1 MARPLRI
8 EYPGACYHV
17 INRGNRRNQVF
28 FSDSDYELFLEKLG
42 DYLELYEIDLFSYCL
57 MPNHYHLFLRSSQA
71 NLGNFM
77 QAFNTSFTISM
88 NRKHG
93 ESGHLFQG
101 RYKAQL
107 VESEL
112 YKNMLSRYIHLN
124 PVKVKSLKNVLLP
137 NLKKRLRDYKWSSF
151 RYYLGIAEKPKWLN
165 RSFVLSSWGKDVE
178 EKIKN
183 YREYVEKGLLSDNS
197 NELSPNEIRNIVG
210 SDSFRDKI
218 VRCYL
223 KKSLTDIDSEEQ
235 RVLAKINSFT
245 VEEIINTVREYFKL
259 KQSEAIIIR
268 RGSDK
273 NARKLAMFLAVKYCK
288 KVKSLGEIA
297 SHFNIGFFG
306 LSSNTK
312 KCKEEVILNNKFKKQ
327 MENIEELLDKKTKKQ
342 V

>member
-8 EYPGACYHV
+8 EYPEACYHV

-42 DYLELYEIDLFSYCL
+42 EYLELYEVDLFSYCL
-57 MPNHYHLFLRSSQA
+57 MPNHYHLFLKTSQA

-77 QAFNTSFTISM
+77 QAFNTSFTVSM

-124 PVKVKSLKNVLLP
+124 PVKVKSLKNVLLAS
-137 NLKKRLRDYKWSSF
+137 LKKRLRDYKWSSF
-151 RYYLGIAEKPKWLN
+151 RYYLGIAEKPNWLN
-165 RSFVLSSWGKDVE
+165 RSFILSSWGKDAE
-178 EKIKN
+178 EKIKY
-183 YREYVEKGLLSDNS
+183 YREYVEGGLLSDNS
-197 NELSPNEIRNIVG
+197 TELLPNDISNIVS

-218 VRCYL
+218 IRLYL
-223 KKSLTDIDSEEQ
+223 KKSLKDIDSEEQ
-235 RVLAKINSFT
+235 KVLARINSFA
-245 VEEIINTVREYFKL
+245 VEEIIETVRKYFKL
-259 KQSEAIIIR
+259 KNSEAITIR

-273 NARKLAMFLAVKYCK
+273 NARKLAMFIAVKYCK
-288 KVKSLGEIA
+288 KVKPLAEIA

-306 LSSNTK
+306 LSSNTQ
-312 KCKEEVILNNKFKKQ
+312 KCKEEITLNNKFKKQ
-327 MENIEELLDKKTKKQ
+327 MEDIEKSLNKKAKKQ

>member
-28 FSDSDYELFLEKLG
+28 FSDSDYRLFLEKLAE
-42 DYLELYEIDLFSYCL
+42 YLELYEIELYAYCL
-57 MPNHYHLFLRSSQA
+57 MPNHYHLFLKTSQA
-71 NLGNFM
+71 NLGRFM

-112 YKNMLSRYIHLN
+112 YKNVLSRYIHLN

-137 NLKKRLRDYKWSSF
+137 TLKKRLRDYKWSSF
-151 RYYLGIAEKPKWLN
+151 RFYLGIVQKPEWLN
-165 RSFVLSSWGKDVE
+165 RSFVLVSWGKNAE

-183 YREYVEKGLLSDNS
+183 YRKYVEEGMLSDNS
-197 NELSPNEIRNIVG
+197 NELLPNAINNIIG
-210 SDSFRDKI
+210 SDSFKDKV
-218 VRCYL
+218 VRKYL
-223 KKSLTDIDSEEQ
+223 KKSLEDIDSNEQ
-235 RVLAKINSFT
+235 ATLAKINSFT
-245 VEEIINTVREYFKL
+245 VEEIIEAVRQYFSLQNFEAITVRK
-259 KQSEAIIIR
+259 A
-268 RGSDK
+268 SDR
-273 NARKLAMFLAVKYCK
+273 NARKIAMFLSVKHCK
-288 KVKSLGEIA
+288 KTRSLTEIA
-297 SHFNIGFFG
+297 SYFGIGIYG
-306 LSSNTK
+306 ISSN
-312 KCKEEVILNNKFKKQ
+312 INKFKEEISGNRKFKIYIKETDEILH
-327 MENIEELLDKKTKKQ
+327 ENTKKQ